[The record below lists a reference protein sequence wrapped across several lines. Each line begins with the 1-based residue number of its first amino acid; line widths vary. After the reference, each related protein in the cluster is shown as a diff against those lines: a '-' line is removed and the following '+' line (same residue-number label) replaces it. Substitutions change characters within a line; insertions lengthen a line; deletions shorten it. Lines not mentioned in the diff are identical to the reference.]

1 MYSICMRYSS
11 CKEDADDIFQ
21 EAFYLIYKRIDQLK
35 KPEALS
41 GWIKKIF
48 INTALNN
55 LKSKNESSTSDNLD
69 NIINYDNDI
78 NINTAMSNL
87 GIEELTTL
95 IQNLPSGC
103 RKVFNMYVID
113 GYSHGEIANKL
124 GISTGTSKSQL
135 HDGRATLKRNIKN
148 KF

>member
-1 MYSICMRYSS
+1 MRYSS

-55 LKSKNESSTSDNLD
+55 LKSKMNLVPQ
-69 NIINYDNDI
+69 I
-78 NINTAMSNL
+78 
-87 GIEELTTL
+87 TL
-95 IQNLPSGC
+95 I
-103 RKVFNMYVID
+103 I
-113 GYSHGEIANKL
+113 
-124 GISTGTSKSQL
+124 
-135 HDGRATLKRNIKN
+135 
-148 KF
+148 